1 MERGMNKVIIVTR
14 KTRLKELIQKY
25 NTIDQARFHIEHMGA
40 DFSDYIV
47 ENTNYE
53 NSVNTARLIAERY
66 ARTAVID
73 KDFLPNMIFGRD
85 DIIISVGQDGLVCNT
100 MKYLDGQFLLGVN
113 PDVKR
118 WDGILLPFE
127 PGDLERALP
136 SVIERNCITSDVTFA
151 VAKTNDG
158 QQMLAVNDLFI
169 GPKTHISARYDI
181 TWNERTEYQS
191 SSGVIVS
198 TGIGQTGWYR
208 SIVAQAEAGLKLFGC
223 SSNRRYEPIKWG
235 EKKLSFAVREPYPS
249 NVTRTEIVL
258 GTINKGD
265 KFVLESKMA
274 EKGVIFSDGMEAD
287 AIDFNAGTRVSIGI
301 ADKRG
306 CLVRAR

>member
-25 NTIDQARFHIEHMGA
+25 NTVDQARFHIEHMGA
-40 DFSDYIV
+40 DFSDYVV
-47 ENTNYE
+47 ENNNYE
-53 NSVNTARLIAERY
+53 NAVNKVRLIADRY

-73 KDFLPNMIFGRD
+73 KEFLPNMIFGRD

-118 WDGILLPFE
+118 WDGVLLPFE
-127 PGDLERALP
+127 PGDLERAIP
-136 SVIERNCITSDVTFA
+136 KAIEKSCLVRNVTFA
-151 VAKTNDG
+151 QATTNDG

-169 GPKTHISARYDI
+169 GPKSHISARYDI
-181 TWNERTEYQS
+181 IWNNRREYQS

-208 SIVAQAEAGLKLFGC
+208 SIVAQAEAGLSLFGC
-223 SSNRRYEPIKWG
+223 KTERRYVPISW
-235 EKKLSFAVREPYPS
+235 EEEKLSFAVREPYPS
-249 NVTRTEIVL
+249 NITRTEIVL

-265 KFVLESKMA
+265 RFILESKMA
-274 EKGVIFSDGMEAD
+274 ENGVIFSDGMEAD
-287 AIDFNAGTRVSIGI
+287 AIDFNAGTKVNIGI
-301 ADKRG
+301 ADKKG
-306 CLVRAR
+306 CLVIRS

>member
-1 MERGMNKVIIVTR
+1 MERGMNKVVIVTR
-14 KTRLKELIQKY
+14 KTRLKELIEKY
-25 NTIDQARFHIEHMGA
+25 NTIDQAKFHIEHMGA

-47 ENTNYE
+47 EDTNYE
-53 NSVNTARLIAERY
+53 NSVRTVRFMAERF

-100 MKYLDGQFLLGVN
+100 MKYLEGQLLIGVN

-127 PGDLERALP
+127 PEEMERIIP
-136 SVIERNCITSDVTFA
+136 SVIEKKCQTKAVTFA
-151 VAKTNDG
+151 VANTNDG

-169 GPKTHISARYDI
+169 GPKSHISARYDI
-181 TWNERTEYQS
+181 TWNNKREYQS

-208 SIVAQAEAGLKLFGC
+208 SIVAQAEAGLRLFGC
-223 SSNRRYEPIKWG
+223 KTEHRYEPIRW
-235 EKKLSFAVREPYPS
+235 EEEKLSFAVREPYPS
-249 NVTRTEIVL
+249 NITQTEIVL

-265 KFVLESKMA
+265 KFILESKMA
-274 EKGVIFSDGMEAD
+274 ENGVIFSDGMEAD
-287 AIDFNAGTRVSIGI
+287 AIDFNAGTKVTIGI
-301 ADKRG
+301 ADKKG
-306 CLVRAR
+306 CLVIRN